1 MVAQRWFHSFI
12 GLCLVLFALAPQ
24 TSVAQRWN
32 WVVPAVGPSFDESWS
47 LGLFSNGDM
56 IIGGVFSDSLMFGTQ
71 KITSFGN
78 YDIVTARY
86 NSKGRFTGGLN
97 YGGFD
102 VDDAQS
108 VVVDKNGNYYV
119 GGSFS
124 MEASVATELIEALDP
139 GSTDMFVAKFNNVGI
154 LQWVKV
160 FGSTTYDE
168 GAPFIAVDSLGA
180 VYVAGGFGGTA
191 EFGTRKATSGGKLD
205 AFVGKMSANGDFI
218 WVQGWGS
225 TDNDMATGVSVTPNG
240 DRIYVTGTFIGN
252 VSFGPVTYESFAN
265 KMDFFVRTFDA
276 NGNTRWAKRIGY
288 SGDDRVIASTT
299 QFDGKLVLTGAIR
312 QTTTFDTQTITANGE
327 FESDFFVSRISKDGA
342 IELLKRYGGTFED
355 VGRAVFTDAKG
366 AIFVTGYYDST
377 TTVEG
382 FIEESAGGRDGFVTR
397 IMSNGDVDWYR
408 GFGGPYDDEGRD
420 VVVDS
425 KNVPYITGIFDTRC
439 TFEDIEIKGGGF
451 SDIFLAALDCGP
463 STVLTPRRGELAIC
477 EGQDSLI
484 SSRFGYPA
492 YEWYVNGTKDA
503 TAGYRYRTGSLTV
516 GEYKVYCRVTGF
528 DDCVKNTDTIT
539 VSVRPGLPIPIITRN
554 GDVLTCSVPNMKYQW
569 YREGKAINGQ
579 TSQTVKTIGDGNYR
593 VQIMDSTGCDR
604 FSENFLVGT
613 TSVFNDETGATI
625 TLYPNPTSG
634 EFTIA
639 GAEGSEI
646 TVTDMLGRL
655 VTRNASIGAT
665 EVLTIDGSVGTY
677 VVTLRQGRAT
687 RTLIITKQ

>member
-12 GLCLVLFALAPQ
+12 GLCLVLFALATQ

-47 LGLFSNGDM
+47 LGLFPNGDM
-56 IIGGVFSDSLMFGTQ
+56 MIGGVFSDSLMFGTQ

-124 MEASVATELIEALDP
+124 MEASVATELVEALDP

-168 GAPFIAVDSLGA
+168 GAPFIAIDSLGA

-225 TDNDMATGVSVTPNG
+225 TENDMATGVSVSPNG

-265 KMDFFVRTFDA
+265 KMDFFVRAFDA

-288 SGDDRVIASTT
+288 SGDDRIIASTT

-312 QTTTFDTQTITANGE
+312 QTTTFDTQTISANGE
-327 FESDFFVSRISKDGA
+327 FESDFFISRISKDGA

-439 TFEDIEIKGGGF
+439 SFEDIEIQGDGF
-451 SDIFLAALDCGP
+451 SDIFIAALDCGP

-492 YEWYVNGTKDA
+492 YEWYVNGQKDA
-503 TAGYRYRTGSLTV
+503 TTGYRYRTGSLTV

-539 VSVRPGLPIPIITRN
+539 VNVRPGLPIPTITRD

-613 TSVFNDETGATI
+613 TSVFNDETGAMI

-634 EFTIA
+634 QFTIA

-665 EVLTIDGSVGTY
+665 EVLTIDGGVGTY

-687 RTLIITKQ
+687 RTMLITKQ

>member
-12 GLCLVLFALAPQ
+12 GLCLVLFALATQ

-32 WVVPAVGPSFDESWS
+32 WVVPAVGPSFDESRS
-47 LGLFSNGDM
+47 LAMFPSGDL
-56 IIGGVFSDSLMFGTQ
+56 IVGGVFSDSLMFGTQ
-71 KITSFGN
+71 KVTAFGN

-86 NSKGRFTGGLN
+86 NNKGRFVGGLN

-124 MEASVATELIEALDP
+124 TEASIATELIEALDP
-139 GSTDMFVAKFNNVGI
+139 SSTDMFIAKFNNIGI

-168 GAPFIAVDSLGA
+168 GAPYIAVDSLGA

-191 EFGTRKATSGGKLD
+191 EFGTRKAISGGKMD
-205 AFVGKMSANGDFI
+205 AFVAKMSANGDFI

-225 TDNDMATGVSVTPNG
+225 TENDMATAVSVSPNG
-240 DRIYVTGTFIGN
+240 DRIYVSGTFIGN
-252 VSFGPVTYESFAN
+252 VSFGNATYESFAN
-265 KMDFFVRTFDA
+265 KMDFFVRAFDA
-276 NGNTRWAKRIGY
+276 NGGARWAKRIGY
-288 SGDDRVIASTT
+288 SGDDRIIASTT
-299 QFDGKLVLTGAIR
+299 QTDGKLVLTGAIR
-312 QTTTFDTQTITANGE
+312 QTTTFDTQTISANGE
-327 FESDFFVSRISKDGA
+327 FESDFFISRITKDGA

-355 VGRAVFTDAKG
+355 AGKAVYTDAKG

-382 FIEESAGGRDGFVTR
+382 FIEEAVGGRDGFVTR
-397 IMSNGDVDWYR
+397 IKSNGDVDWYR
-408 GFGGPYDDEGRD
+408 SFGGEYDDEGRGI
-420 VVVDS
+420 VVDS

-439 TFEDIEIKGGGF
+439 SFEDIEIEGDGF
-451 SDIFLAALDCGP
+451 SDIFVAALDCGP
-463 STVLTPRRGELAIC
+463 STVLTPRLAELTIC

-492 YEWYVNGTKDA
+492 YEWYVNGQKDA
-503 TAGYRYRTGSLTV
+503 TTGYRYRTGTLGIGS
-516 GEYKVYCRVTGF
+516 YKVYCRVTGF

-539 VSVRPGLPIPIITRN
+539 VTVRAGLPIPTISRN
-554 GDVLTCSVPNMKYQW
+554 GDVLTCSVANMKYQW

-579 TSQTVKTIGDGNYR
+579 TSQTVNIVGDGNYR
-593 VQIMDSTGCDR
+593 VQIMDTTGCDR
-604 FSENFLVGT
+604 WSENFVVGT
-613 TSVFNDETGATI
+613 TSVFNDETGAMI
-625 TLYPNPTSG
+625 TLYPNPTVG
-634 EFTIA
+634 QFTIA
-639 GAEGSEI
+639 GAEGSEV

-655 VTRNASIGAT
+655 VTRSASIGAT
-665 EVLTIDGSVGTY
+665 EVLTIDGGVGTY

-687 RTLIITKQ
+687 RTLLITKQ